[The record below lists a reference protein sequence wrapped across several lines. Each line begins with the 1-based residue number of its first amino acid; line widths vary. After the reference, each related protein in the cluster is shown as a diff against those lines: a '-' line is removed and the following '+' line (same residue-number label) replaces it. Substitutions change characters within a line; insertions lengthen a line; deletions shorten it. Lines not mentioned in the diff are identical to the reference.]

1 MENGYAIWDFRG
13 QEMSK
18 LIIDKFK
25 QFLWRPRP
33 PSLLT
38 KEQKRLIRRNLREF
52 SKAFD
57 EEDALTEGTQTAE
70 LLAQRKRLVDEWN
83 AWRVR
88 CEKER
93 AEERRDLGRKP
104 HAAEPQEDK
113 EELAVWI
120 DEVVEEII
128 EEVVE

>member
-1 MENGYAIWDFRG
+1 
-13 QEMSK
+13 MSK

-38 KEQKRLIRRNLREF
+38 KEQKRQIRRNLREY

-93 AEERRDLGRKP
+93 AEEE
-104 HAAEPQEDK
+104 A
-113 EELAVWI
+113 
-120 DEVVEEII
+120 DEAS
-128 EEVVE
+128 EEVDSSSSEEVELSSSLSSSSSS

>member
-1 MENGYAIWDFRG
+1 
-13 QEMSK
+13 MSK

-38 KEQKRLIRRNLREF
+38 KEQKRQIRRNLREF

-88 CEKER
+88 CDKER
-93 AEERRDLGRKP
+93 AEERRRLGRKTQ
-104 HAAEPQEDK
+104 AAEPLEETK

-128 EEVVE
+128 EEVVD